1 MVHGA
6 KTKIKPQ
13 TKMKRRNKTYIS
25 LFFTVMMATFIICSP
40 IQLSAAD
47 ILVLKSGGRV
57 QGQFVTPPT
66 AEDVTYRFR
75 TSDGIVIEIRSEEV
89 AEIEKK
95 GVQSGL
101 EEYEQ
106 KKAEM
111 KDTVEGNLE
120 MARWCAENQFL
131 SQRKAHYERVLEL
144 DSENLDARRALGYK
158 KMLDGEWRTS
168 DAEMEEQ
175 GKVKYKGRWISTQ
188 EKELM
193 EKQAE
198 EKNKTKKM
206 AANIK
211 KWVKMLGTA
220 KEESALAELESLRDP
235 LAVPGI
241 QKAYESE
248 KRPAARKVLIKCL
261 GRIGTQMALNSLL
274 QIAVDEKDEE
284 LRLTAL
290 DNLMPHKG
298 VGVTDYFIMRLS
310 PKKSTNP
317 QINQAAYA
325 LGELK
330 DTSAIPA
337 LIEALVTTHKFQVVT
352 GNQNGQTTAGA
363 GRSSTG
369 GGGMGFSMGS
379 SVKTVSQSIQNQ
391 EVLDALKKITNVNFM
406 YDKTSWIHW
415 YQQSTGGAG
424 ATIRHHVE

>member
-1 MVHGA
+1 MSIYR
-6 KTKIKPQ
+6 KTNTQRIIIPVI
-13 TKMKRRNKTYIS
+13 M
-25 LFFTVMMATFIICSP
+25 LFVACFGIPLFS
-40 IQLSAAD
+40 AD
-47 ILVLKSGGRV
+47 ILVLNSGGRI
-57 QGQFVTPPT
+57 QGQFITPPK
-66 AEDVTYRFR
+66 ADDEVYRFR
-75 TSDGIVIEIRSEEV
+75 TSDGIVIEIRAQEV
-89 AEIEKK
+89 AKIEKK
-95 GVQSGL
+95 GMQSGL
-101 EEYEQ
+101 EEYEL
-106 KKAEM
+106 KKSEM
-111 KDTVEGNLE
+111 QDTIEGNLE

-144 DSENLDARRALGYK
+144 DSDNLDARRALGYK

-198 EKNKTKKM
+198 EKIKTKKLTS
-206 AANIK
+206 NIK
-211 KWVKMLGTA
+211 KWIKALGTA

-241 QKAYESE
+241 QKAYENE
-248 KRPAARKVLIKCL
+248 KRPPVRKVLIKCL
-261 GRIGTQMALNSLL
+261 GRIGTELALKSLL

-290 DNLMPHKG
+290 DNLIPHKG
-298 VGVTDYFIMRLS
+298 AGVTNYFIMRLS

-317 QINQAAYA
+317 QINHAAYA

-337 LIEALVTTHKFQVVT
+337 LIEALVTTHKFQVVL

-379 SVKTVSQSIQNQ
+379 SVKTVSQNIQNQ
-391 EVLDALKKITNVNFM
+391 EVLEALKKITEVNFM
-406 YDKTSWIHW
+406 YDKTSWINW

-424 ATIRHHVE
+424 ATIRHQTE